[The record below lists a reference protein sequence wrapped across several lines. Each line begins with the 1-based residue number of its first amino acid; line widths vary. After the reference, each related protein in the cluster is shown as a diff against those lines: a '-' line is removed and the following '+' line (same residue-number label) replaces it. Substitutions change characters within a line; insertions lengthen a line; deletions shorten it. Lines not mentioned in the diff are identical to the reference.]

1 MIQPPPAGSEAARV
15 YHSPVRVTFMGTPT
29 FAVPSLR
36 ALVGAGHQVTLA
48 VAQAARPAGR
58 GRNPTQPPAATA
70 AAELRIPL
78 YQPERVRD
86 REPLERIA
94 QEAPDAIVVAAYGQI
109 LPPDLL
115 ALPTYGCLNVHASLL
130 PRHRGASPI
139 SAAILAG
146 DEITGISIMMMEEGL
161 DTGPVLSRVPTH
173 IQASDDQVTLTERL
187 AAMAADLLVET
198 LDRWTTGEI
207 QPETQD
213 ESRATTTRR
222 VTRADGVL
230 DWKEPAESL
239 WRRVRAYAEWP
250 QGLAVWEGKLLRIL
264 RAGYD
269 DTSNAEP
276 GVVLPRGPERRTPVA
291 AAVGTGEGVL
301 LPEILL
307 LEGRRPMPIDA
318 FLRGHPRFIG
328 SRLL

>member
-15 YHSPVRVTFMGTPT
+15 YHSLVRVTFMGTPT
-29 FAVPSLR
+29 FALPNLR

-48 VAQAARPAGR
+48 VTQAARPAGR
-58 GRNPTQPPAATA
+58 GRHPTQPPAATA
-70 AAELRIPL
+70 AAELGIPL
-78 YQPERVRD
+78 YQPERIRD
-86 REPLERIA
+86 PEPLERIA

-109 LPPDLL
+109 LPPNLL
-115 ALPTYGCLNVHASLL
+115 ALPRFGCLNVHASLL

-161 DTGPVLSRVPTH
+161 DTGPVLSRVPTR

-187 AAMAADLLVET
+187 AAMAGDLLIET
-198 LDRWTTGEI
+198 LGRWARGEI
-207 QPETQD
+207 QPEAQD

-250 QGLAVWEGKLLRIL
+250 QGLAAWEGKLLRIL
-264 RAGYD
+264 RAHYEEGATAD
-269 DTSNAEP
+269 P
-276 GVVLPRGPERRTPVA
+276 GVVFPWSPGRLRPVA
-291 AAVGTGEGVL
+291 AIGTGKGVL
-301 LPEILL
+301 LPEVLL